1 MPTLSTVPAY
11 PPPNWETRVTF
22 TLTESGT
29 NWVRVWVTAA
39 PEGSE
44 LRAKLDA
51 KAALNRFEVYAG
63 PGGANALWKQTF
75 GVGGKYTLVAQEYTR
90 GATEFGGGYQND
102 ARGAQTETKVGAE
115 STLSLHIGQRLTST
129 ISAGADSVDL
139 ALWVWD
145 ATIRATTIEPHGE
158 VSPAITKDTPNARE
172 LAAIES
178 TAVQTALT
186 ALVGQTAATAI
197 GAAATVLSASAGGFI
212 KEWNDHLADAAV
224 HQDADPDNL
233 IPVGLASAASAGN
246 LADVITAILPYITY
260 HYTNDAVKGGT
271 AVGIDSADY
280 HNVSG
285 KRNDNTNAPIVK
297 SVSSPSDAYWACA
310 DLWRSY
316 EAHRVS
322 ASPSGVHDSAD
333 STNVLTALP
342 ALLGV
347 AYQVFTVWASI
358 APTVPDT
365 QSTGAMHLIAKAG
378 FTEEPL

>member
-22 TLTESGT
+22 TLTESNT

-145 ATIRATTIEPHGE
+145 AKSRRPSPRTRRALAN
-158 VSPAITKDTPNARE
+158 SPPSSRPQSRPRFSRSLARP
-172 LAAIES
+172 
-178 TAVQTALT
+178 Q
-186 ALVGQTAATAI
+186 Q
-197 GAAATVLSASAGGFI
+197 
-212 KEWNDHLADAAV
+212 
-224 HQDADPDNL
+224 
-233 IPVGLASAASAGN
+233 
-246 LADVITAILPYITY
+246 
-260 HYTNDAVKGGT
+260 
-271 AVGIDSADY
+271 
-280 HNVSG
+280 
-285 KRNDNTNAPIVK
+285 R
-297 SVSSPSDAYWACA
+297 
-310 DLWRSY
+310 
-316 EAHRVS
+316 
-322 ASPSGVHDSAD
+322 PSGQPQPS
-333 STNVLTALP
+333 SVLP
-342 ALLGV
+342 RV
-347 AYQVFTVWASI
+347 ASSKSGT
-358 APTVPDT
+358 TT
-365 QSTGAMHLIAKAG
+365 
-378 FTEEPL
+378 